1 MADLN
6 KNYNKI
12 LSDIQERIDNP
23 KDFEYIKGKF
33 SELIV
38 MFMDTIDKLVE
49 NNENQLR
56 IEKKVSELQKSMKRI
71 EQDIYIDEDEED
83 DDDENH
89 DCECGDECEF
99 CSDKMHDND
108 YEFEIACPYCGYEFV
123 TGKDANLKDEI
134 ECPNCHNVIE
144 LDWDDYC
151 DGECDEC
158 KEHCYEEDDEEES
171 KDSILKVKQPQEKEE
186 EYKHNSG
193 NLDVQNKNVN
203 NNQNDSKNIN
213 QNNKINNENEDDM

>member
-56 IEKKVSELQKSMKRI
+56 IEKKVRELQKSMKRI

-158 KEHCYEEDDEEES
+158 KEHCYEEDAEEES